1 MEHKKTFNIKFYPI
15 KKAVRVTLFLIQ
27 FITTTDTYIIIGAE
41 VTGIIALLVALIRIR
56 EINLLCF

>member
-1 MEHKKTFNIKFYPI
+1 MQ
-15 KKAVRVTLFLIQ
+15 VTLLLIQ
-27 FITTTDTYIIIGAE
+27 LITTTDTYIIIGAE